1 MLPKVRQP
9 LHPSSGLHAACGTIS
24 VLSLLGSLPV
34 SQLDIETLEG
44 RDWLSSLHHPDSEL
58 GS

>member
-1 MLPKVRQP
+1 MLPKVLQP
-9 LHPSSGLHAACGTIS
+9 LRPSSGLHTACGAIA